1 MQSEY
6 PEFELLKYEVM
17 INHVL
22 QVALGEGLIQSGT
35 FESEGIFLRRARE
48 DYLSL
53 PHYHVQANTP
63 LLQAV
68 KQLNPTVSIPAR
80 YEHWYADE
88 IDFNIQCFMTVNT
101 PVIDTFLSHNPDVT
115 EVPLEDGRYLQ
126 ILASYQDLPR
136 ARRLQ
141 YAAFIVEESLLVVWD
156 DEPLHICD
164 RALSII
170 KNMTNM
176 IYSDPQKSL
185 KSEKEAA
192 VAVIQ
197 VDEESGAIIAQERKI
212 VLLNSIYV
220 AMTLTL
226 IVAVL
231 GAGFREIAIEIS
243 VDHNM
248 MRAVFVALTPIQ
260 VFFTLVST
268 LQSVSRSALLS
279 SEDAN

>member
-1 MQSEY
+1 
-6 PEFELLKYEVM
+6 M

-22 QVALGEGLIQSGT
+22 QRAMQESLIENGA

-48 DYLSL
+48 DYLAL
-53 PHYHVQANTP
+53 PHLHVQLNTP

-68 KQLNPTVSIPAR
+68 KSLNPVVSVPQQLRIGPQ
-80 YEHWYADE
+80 EKL
-88 IDFNIQCFMTVNT
+88 ISKFQCFMTVNT
-101 PVIDTFLSHNPDVT
+101 EVIDAYLRLNPNVT
-115 EVPLEDGRYLQ
+115 EVPLEDGRYMQ

-156 DEPLHICD
+156 DEPLNICD

-170 KNMTNM
+170 KNMTSM
-176 IYSDPQKSL
+176 VHSDPQKSVMN
-185 KSEKEAA
+185 EKETT
-192 VAVIQ
+192 VTVIQ
-197 VDEESGAIIAQERKI
+197 VDEESGAIVPQERKL

-220 AMTLTL
+220 AMTLAL

-243 VDHNM
+243 VDKNM
-248 MRAVFVALTPIQ
+248 MRAVFVALTPVQ
-260 VFFTLVST
+260 VFFTLVS
-268 LQSVSRSALLS
+268 
-279 SEDAN
+279 